1 MRSSLAAKCIR
12 SLLAALAVAWSAFP
26 ILLVVLSSFKEGHR
40 IFETPPS
47 FVFSPTL
54 EHYVRL
60 WEKWPDFF
68 ANMANSLIVTVGA
81 TLLTVATAT
90 LGGYVHARYRSRILT
105 GAAFAMIVVRML
117 PPIVV
122 TLPLFPVVNWLR
134 IHDTLLLLVAIYA
147 TFFVSLGTWIM
158 KAFIERIPRELEEAA
173 FVDGAGLRQILL
185 RVILPLSANGVFAS
199 SVFVLVYSWNEYFF
213 ALIFTTRDAKT
224 APLVISEILSTV
236 EGVDW
241 GLLFAAATLQLLP
254 IVVFVIAA
262 QRYVV
267 AGLAAGSVK
276 G

>member
-1 MRSSLAAKCIR
+1 MLGQGLPHHRHVGLGQGR
-12 SLLAALAVAWSAFP
+12 DGGVQD
-26 ILLVVLSSFKEGHR
+26 VGTLS
-40 IFETPPS
+40 
-47 FVFSPTL
+47 
-54 EHYVRL
+54 
-60 WEKWPDFF
+60 
-68 ANMANSLIVTVGA
+68 
-81 TLLTVATAT
+81 
-90 LGGYVHARYRSRILT
+90 
-105 GAAFAMIVVRML
+105 
-117 PPIVV
+117 
-122 TLPLFPVVNWLR
+122 
-134 IHDTLLLLVAIYA
+134 
-147 TFFVSLGTWIM
+147 TWIM

-185 RVILPLSANGVFAS
+185 RVILPLSANGVFAA

-213 ALIFTTRDAKT
+213 ALIFTTRAAKT

-254 IVVFVIAA
+254 IVVFVMAA

>member
-1 MRSSLAAKCIR
+1 MRSSLAAQAVR
-12 SLLAALAVAWSAFP
+12 ALLAALAVVWSMFP

-68 ANMANSLIVTVGA
+68 SNMLNSLIVTIGA

-90 LGGYVHARYRSRILT
+90 LGGYVHARYRSRLLT
-105 GAAFAMIVVRML
+105 GTAFMMIVVRML

-122 TLPLFPVVNWLR
+122 TLPLFPAVNWLR
-134 IHDTLLLLVAIYA
+134 IHDTHLLLVVIYA
-147 TFFVSLGTWIM
+147 TFFVSLATWIM

-185 RVILPLSANGVFAS
+185 RVILPLSANGVFAA

-213 ALIFTTRDAKT
+213 ALIFTTRSAKT

-254 IVVFVIAA
+254 IIVFVVAA

>member
-1 MRSSLAAKCIR
+1 MRSSLAAHTVR
-12 SLLAALAVAWSAFP
+12 ALLATLAVAWSVFP

-68 ANMANSLIVTVGA
+68 SNMLNSLIVTVGA

-90 LGGYVHARYRSRILT
+90 LGGYVHARYRSRLLT
-105 GAAFAMIVVRML
+105 GTAFMMILVRML

-122 TLPLFPVVNWLR
+122 TLPLFPAVNWLR
-134 IHDTLLLLVAIYA
+134 IHDTHLLLVVIYA
-147 TFFVSLGTWIM
+147 TFFVSLATWIM

-185 RVILPLSANGVFAS
+185 RVILPLSANGVFAA

-213 ALIFTTRDAKT
+213 ALIFTTRSAKT

-254 IVVFVIAA
+254 IVVFVVAA

>member
-1 MRSSLAAKCIR
+1 MRSSLVAQAVR
-12 SLLAALAVAWSAFP
+12 ALRAALAVVWSMLP
-26 ILLVVLSSFKEGHR
+26 ILLVGLSSFKEGHR

-68 ANMANSLIVTVGA
+68 SNMANSLIVTIGA

-90 LGGYVHARYRSRILT
+90 LGGYVHARYRSRLLT
-105 GAAFAMIVVRML
+105 GTAFMMIVVRML

-122 TLPLFPVVNWLR
+122 TLPLFPAVNWLR
-134 IHDTLLLLVAIYA
+134 IHDTHLLLVVIYA
-147 TFFVSLGTWIM
+147 TFFVSLATWIM

-185 RVILPLSANGVFAS
+185 RVILPLSANGVFAA

-213 ALIFTTRDAKT
+213 ALIFTTRSAKT

-254 IVVFVIAA
+254 IVVFVVAA

>member
-1 MRSSLAAKCIR
+1 MRSSLAAQAVR
-12 SLLAALAVAWSAFP
+12 ALLAALAVVWSMFP

-68 ANMANSLIVTVGA
+68 SNMLNSLIVTVGA

-90 LGGYVHARYRSRILT
+90 LGGYVHARYRSRLLT
-105 GAAFAMIVVRML
+105 GTAFMMILVRML

-122 TLPLFPVVNWLR
+122 TLPLFPAVNWLR
-134 IHDTLLLLVAIYA
+134 IHDTHLLLVVIYA
-147 TFFVSLGTWIM
+147 TFFVSLATWIM

-185 RVILPLSANGVFAS
+185 RVILPLSANGVFAA

-213 ALIFTTRDAKT
+213 ALIFTTRSAKT

-254 IVVFVIAA
+254 IVVFVVAA

>member
-1 MRSSLAAKCIR
+1 MRSSLAAR
-12 SLLAALAVAWSAFP
+12 TVRALLATLAVAWSVFP

-47 FVFSPTL
+47 FVFSSTL

-68 ANMANSLIVTVGA
+68 SNMLNSLIVTVGA

-90 LGGYVHARYRSRILT
+90 LGGYVHARYRSRLLT
-105 GAAFAMIVVRML
+105 GTAFMMILVRML

-122 TLPLFPVVNWLR
+122 TLPLFPAVNWLR
-134 IHDTLLLLVAIYA
+134 IHDTHLLLVVIYA
-147 TFFVSLGTWIM
+147 TFFVSLATWIM

-185 RVILPLSANGVFAS
+185 RVILPLSANGVFAA

-213 ALIFTTRDAKT
+213 ALIFTTRSAKT

-254 IVVFVIAA
+254 IVVFVVAA

>member
-1 MRSSLAAKCIR
+1 MRPDLPAKALR
-12 SLLAALAVAWSAFP
+12 ALLATLAVVWSIFP
-26 ILLVVLSSFKEGHR
+26 IALVVLSSFKEGHR
-40 IFETPPS
+40 IFEAPPS
-47 FVFSPTL
+47 FVFTPTFA
-54 EHYVRL
+54 HYERL
-60 WEKWPDFF
+60 WEKWPEFF
-68 ANMANSLIVTVGA
+68 ANMTNSLIVTLGA

-105 GAAFAMIVVRML
+105 GAAFAMILVRML

-122 TLPLFPVVNWLR
+122 TLPLFPIVNWLR
-134 IHDTLLLLVAIYA
+134 LHDTHLLLIAIYA
-147 TFFVSLGTWIM
+147 TFFVSLATWIM

-173 FVDGAGLRQILL
+173 VVDGAGLPQILL
-185 RVILPLSANGVFAS
+185 RVILPLSANGIFAA
-199 SVFVLVYSWNEYFF
+199 SVFVFVYSWNEYFF

-224 APLVISEILSTV
+224 TPLVISEILSTV

-254 IVVFVIAA
+254 ILIFVVAA

>member
-1 MRSSLAAKCIR
+1 MRSSLAAR
-12 SLLAALAVAWSAFP
+12 TVRALLATLAVAWSVFP

-68 ANMANSLIVTVGA
+68 SNMLNSLIVTVGA

-90 LGGYVHARYRSRILT
+90 LGGYVHARYRSRLLT
-105 GAAFAMIVVRML
+105 GTAFMMILVRML

-122 TLPLFPVVNWLR
+122 TLPLFPAVNWLR
-134 IHDTLLLLVAIYA
+134 IHDTHLLLVVIYA
-147 TFFVSLGTWIM
+147 TFFVSLATWIM

-185 RVILPLSANGVFAS
+185 RVILPLSANGVFAA

-213 ALIFTTRDAKT
+213 ALIFTTRSAKT

-254 IVVFVIAA
+254 IVVFVVAA
-262 QRYVV
+262 QRSVV

>member
-1 MRSSLAAKCIR
+1 
-12 SLLAALAVAWSAFP
+12 
-26 ILLVVLSSFKEGHR
+26 
-40 IFETPPS
+40 
-47 FVFSPTL
+47 
-54 EHYVRL
+54 
-60 WEKWPDFF
+60 
-68 ANMANSLIVTVGA
+68 
-81 TLLTVATAT
+81 
-90 LGGYVHARYRSRILT
+90 
-105 GAAFAMIVVRML
+105 
-117 PPIVV
+117 
-122 TLPLFPVVNWLR
+122 
-134 IHDTLLLLVAIYA
+134 
-147 TFFVSLGTWIM
+147 M

-185 RVILPLSANGVFAS
+185 RVILPLSANGVFAA

-213 ALIFTTRDAKT
+213 ALIFTTRSAKT

-254 IVVFVIAA
+254 IVVFVVAA

>member
-1 MRSSLAAKCIR
+1 
-12 SLLAALAVAWSAFP
+12 
-26 ILLVVLSSFKEGHR
+26 
-40 IFETPPS
+40 
-47 FVFSPTL
+47 
-54 EHYVRL
+54 
-60 WEKWPDFF
+60 
-68 ANMANSLIVTVGA
+68 
-81 TLLTVATAT
+81 
-90 LGGYVHARYRSRILT
+90 LGI
-105 GAAFAMIVVRML
+105 L
-117 PPIVV
+117 PPRRWNFCGSPHHRHVG
-122 TLPLFPVVNWLR
+122 
-134 IHDTLLLLVAIYA
+134 
-147 TFFVSLGTWIM
+147 LGQGRDGGVQDVGTHSTWIM

-185 RVILPLSANGVFAS
+185 RVILPLSANGVFAA

-213 ALIFTTRDAKT
+213 ALIFTTRAAKT

-254 IVVFVIAA
+254 IVVFVMAA

>member
-1 MRSSLAAKCIR
+1 MRSSLAAQAVR
-12 SLLAALAVAWSAFP
+12 ALLAPLAVVWSMFP

-68 ANMANSLIVTVGA
+68 SNMANSLIVTIGA

-90 LGGYVHARYRSRILT
+90 LGGYVHARYRSRLLT
-105 GAAFAMIVVRML
+105 GTAFMMIVVRML

-122 TLPLFPVVNWLR
+122 TLPLFPAVNWLR
-134 IHDTLLLLVAIYA
+134 IHDTHLLLVVIYA
-147 TFFVSLGTWIM
+147 TFFVSLATWIM

-185 RVILPLSANGVFAS
+185 RVILPLSANGVFAA

-213 ALIFTTRDAKT
+213 ALIFTTRSAKT

-254 IVVFVIAA
+254 IVVFVVAA

>member
-1 MRSSLAAKCIR
+1 VRA
-12 SLLAALAVAWSAFP
+12 LLATLAVAWSVFP

-68 ANMANSLIVTVGA
+68 SNMLNSLIVTVGA

-90 LGGYVHARYRSRILT
+90 LGGYVHARYRSRLLT
-105 GAAFAMIVVRML
+105 GTAFMMILVRML

-122 TLPLFPVVNWLR
+122 TLPLFPAVNWLR
-134 IHDTLLLLVAIYA
+134 IHDTHLLLVVIYA
-147 TFFVSLGTWIM
+147 TFFVSLATWIM

-185 RVILPLSANGVFAS
+185 RVILPLSANGVFAA

-213 ALIFTTRDAKT
+213 ALIFTTRSAKT

-254 IVVFVIAA
+254 IVVFVVAA

>member
-1 MRSSLAAKCIR
+1 MRPDLPAKALR
-12 SLLAALAVAWSAFP
+12 ALLATLAVVWSIFP
-26 ILLVVLSSFKEGHR
+26 IALVVLSSFKEGHR

-47 FVFSPTL
+47 FVFTPTFA
-54 EHYVRL
+54 HYERL
-60 WEKWPDFF
+60 WEKWPEFF
-68 ANMANSLIVTVGA
+68 ANMTNSLIVTLGA
-81 TLLTVATAT
+81 TLLTVAIAT
-90 LGGYVHARYRSRILT
+90 LGGYVHARHRSRILT
-105 GAAFAMIVVRML
+105 GAAFAMILVRML

-122 TLPLFPVVNWLR
+122 TLPLFPIVNWLR
-134 IHDTLLLLVAIYA
+134 LHDTHLLLIAIYA
-147 TFFVSLGTWIM
+147 TFFVSLATWIM

-173 FVDGAGLRQILL
+173 VVDGAGLPQILL
-185 RVILPLSANGVFAS
+185 RVILPLSANGIFAA
-199 SVFVLVYSWNEYFF
+199 SVFVFVYSWNEYFF

-224 APLVISEILSTV
+224 TPLVISEILSTV

-254 IVVFVIAA
+254 ILIFVVAA

>member
-1 MRSSLAAKCIR
+1 MRSSLAAR
-12 SLLAALAVAWSAFP
+12 TVRALLATLAVAWSVFP

-68 ANMANSLIVTVGA
+68 SNMLNSLIVTVGA

-90 LGGYVHARYRSRILT
+90 LGGYVHARYRSRLLT
-105 GAAFAMIVVRML
+105 GTAFMMILVRML

-122 TLPLFPVVNWLR
+122 TLPLFPAVNWLR
-134 IHDTLLLLVAIYA
+134 IHDTHLLLVVIYA
-147 TFFVSLGTWIM
+147 TFFVSLATWIM

-185 RVILPLSANGVFAS
+185 RVILPLSANGVFAA

-213 ALIFTTRDAKT
+213 ALIFTTRSAKT

-254 IVVFVIAA
+254 IVVFVVAA

>member
-1 MRSSLAAKCIR
+1 MRSSLAAR
-12 SLLAALAVAWSAFP
+12 TVRALLATLAVAWSVFP

-68 ANMANSLIVTVGA
+68 SNMLNSLIVTVGA

-90 LGGYVHARYRSRILT
+90 LGGYVHARYRSRLLT
-105 GAAFAMIVVRML
+105 GTAFMMILVRML

-122 TLPLFPVVNWLR
+122 TLPLFPAVNWLR
-134 IHDTLLLLVAIYA
+134 IHDTHLLLVVIYA
-147 TFFVSLGTWIM
+147 TFFVSLATWIM

-185 RVILPLSANGVFAS
+185 RVILPLSANGVFAA

-213 ALIFTTRDAKT
+213 ALIFTTRSAKT

-254 IVVFVIAA
+254 IVVFVVAA

-267 AGLAAGSVK
+267 AGHAAGSVK

>member
-1 MRSSLAAKCIR
+1 MRPDLPGMALRA
-12 SLLAALAVAWSAFP
+12 LLAMLAVAWSIFP
-26 ILLVVLSSFKEGHR
+26 IALVVLSSFKEGHR

-47 FVFSPTL
+47 FLFTPTFA
-54 EHYVRL
+54 HYERL
-60 WEKWPDFF
+60 WEKWPEFF
-68 ANMANSLIVTVGA
+68 ANMTNSLIVTLGA

-105 GAAFAMIVVRML
+105 GAAFAMILVRML

-122 TLPLFPVVNWLR
+122 TLPLFPIVNWLR
-134 IHDTLLLLVAIYA
+134 LHDTHLLLIAIYA
-147 TFFVSLGTWIM
+147 TFFVSLATWIM

-173 FVDGAGLRQILL
+173 VVDGAGLPQILL
-185 RVILPLSANGVFAS
+185 RVILPLSANGIFAA
-199 SVFVLVYSWNEYFF
+199 SVFVFVYSWNEYFF

-224 APLVISEILSTV
+224 TPLVISEILSTV

-254 IVVFVIAA
+254 ILIFVVAA

>member
-54 EHYVRL
+54 EHYARL

-134 IHDTLLLLVAIYA
+134 IHDTHLLLIAIYA

-213 ALIFTTRDAKT
+213 AMIFTTRHAKT
-224 APLVISEILSTV
+224 APLVISEVLSTV